1 MLLLGLDISTSC
13 TGFCVLNKS
22 GDVVLL
28 DYEDFKGCKDFWEK
42 ADRVEE
48 KIKNIL
54 GKLKSLGR
62 IEKVFVEESLQ
73 KFRPGLSS
81 AKTLTTLS
89 KFNGITC
96 YLVRSHTECSPE
108 YLNVNT
114 ARKLVGLK
122 VIRGKDTK
130 EQVFEWVKEDKPLSS
145 YDWPKKILKSGPRKG
160 SEIVHPSCYD
170 MADAYVIAKA
180 GLVNLSKN

>member
-1 MLLLGLDISTSC
+1 M
-13 TGFCVLNKS
+13 LNKS

-73 KFRPGLSS
+73 SS
-81 AKTLTTLS
+81 APDYRQL
-89 KFNGITC
+89 
-96 YLVRSHTECSPE
+96 R
-108 YLNVNT
+108 
-114 ARKLVGLK
+114 
-122 VIRGKDTK
+122 
-130 EQVFEWVKEDKPLSS
+130 PLLRCQSS
-145 YDWPKKILKSGPRKG
+145 MVLPAIL
-160 SEIVHPSCYD
+160 
-170 MADAYVIAKA
+170 
-180 GLVNLSKN
+180 

>member
-130 EQVFEWVKEDKPLSS
+130 EQTITLGPGEV
-145 YDWPKKILKSGPRKG
+145 KILDDLKIFQGQNKN
-160 SEIVHPSCYD
+160 
-170 MADAYVIAKA
+170 YVNEFIKIEKI
-180 GLVNLSKN
+180 LED